1 MKKVILVLSIL
12 LSGLSVH
19 AQNIEMDQLMK
30 LTEKTPILIDVRTTE
45 EYKEGTIPGA
55 MNLNIHEE
63 EFTRTIRHFPKDREL
78 IVFCQSGVRSTEA
91 YELLKSLGFE
101 KVSQLSGGYE
111 HWKKRTED
119 SADK

>member
-63 EFTRTIRHFPKDREL
+63 EFTRIIRHFPKDREL
-78 IVFCQSGVRSTEA
+78 IVFCQSGERSTEA

>member
-30 LTEKTPILIDVRTTE
+30 LTEKAPILIDVRSTE

-63 EFTRTIRHFPKDREL
+63 EFTRTVRHFPKDREL
-78 IVFCQSGVRSTEA
+78 IVFCQSGERSAEA
-91 YELLKSLGFE
+91 YELLKSFGFE
-101 KVSQLSGGYE
+101 KVSQLNGGYE
-111 HWKKRTED
+111 HWKKRAED
-119 SADK
+119 RSEK